1 MATIENSILHIK
13 LVVYWSTIYK
23 AMPVLSYTIDQEVID
38 KRNLWK
44 TLKRLKDTLNMVEL
58 ITDEPTSNKKMQGK
72 PIKLI
77 STDAT
82 IAQKKPSV

>member
-1 MATIENSILHIK
+1 M
-13 LVVYWSTIYK
+13 
-23 AMPVLSYTIDQEVID
+23 SYTIDQEVID

-72 PIKLI
+72 LIKLI

-82 IAQKKPSV
+82 IAQKKPSVQQQWNGWWRKPWPQMP